1 MSSPAFSPIARLEGL
16 LGAGQVCTNPAELVA
31 YAVDGSVPA
40 AAVQPKDAAEVAEVV
55 KFAAAEGLAL
65 IPLAARTKLG
75 MGMPP
80 RRYDVAV
87 DLRRLNRVAHYDP
100 GDLTLSVDAGMPLSL
115 LMTTLAE
122 HKQMLPLA
130 VPYTMQATVGGT
142 VSSGVDSP
150 LRQAYGMPRDYIL
163 GMEFV
168 SATGALTKSGGRVVK
183 NVTGYDLHKL
193 FCGAL
198 GSLGIITRVNF
209 KTFPLPPASRGFVAA
224 FSDLEGALRLRDA
237 IVSSPLTPVTLDVL
251 SPQMA
256 ALFATRAPSTIEP
269 ALAPPGDWFHPP
281 SWQLLAAFGG
291 EPAVLARYERDLT
304 RMAREA
310 GASDTVALD
319 DSTRPLVWGRLRE
332 AIPLLRESS
341 LAATIFRISLLPSE
355 LREAIP
361 LFLEAARTAGL
372 PAALVAR
379 AGGTVYLAFL
389 PQALTNESLQA
400 LVLASQAVFGLAAR
414 LGSQAM
420 VPWCPLELK
429 RQVNIWGQPRPDL
442 PLMQRVKQ
450 VFDPE
455 RMFAPGRFAGGL

>member
-16 LGAGQVCTNPAELVA
+16 LGEGQVCTNPAELVS

-55 KFAAAEGLAL
+55 KFAAAEKLAL

-75 MGMPP
+75 IGMPP

-87 DLRRLNRVAHYDP
+87 DLRRLDRVAHYDP
-100 GDLTLSVDAGMPLSL
+100 GDLTLSVDAGMPLSQ

-130 VPYTMQATVGGT
+130 VPYTAQATVVGT
-142 VSSGVDSP
+142 ISSGVDSP
-150 LRQAYGMPRDYIL
+150 LRQVYGMPRDYIL

-168 SATGALTKSGGRVVK
+168 TGTGALTKSGGRVVK

-193 FCGAL
+193 FCGSL
-198 GSLGIITRVNF
+198 GSLGIITRINF

-224 FSDLEGALRLRDA
+224 FSELDGALRLHHA
-237 IVSSPLTPVTLDVL
+237 IVSSPLAPMTLDVL

-256 ALFATRAPSTIEP
+256 GLFAARTPGTIEP
-269 ALAPPGDWFHPP
+269 ALAPLGGWFHAR

-291 EPAVLARYERDLT
+291 EPAVLARYERDLP
-304 RMAREA
+304 RMAQEA
-310 GASDTVALD
+310 GASDTVVLD

-332 AIPLLRESS
+332 VIPLLRESS
-341 LAATIFRISLLPSE
+341 PAATIFRIGLLPSQ
-355 LREAIP
+355 LREGIP
-361 LFLEAARTAGL
+361 SLLEAARATDL
-372 PAALVAR
+372 HAALVAR
-379 AGGTVYLAFL
+379 AGGTVYFALLPDGVTNASLRGLA
-389 PQALTNESLQA
+389 Q
-400 LVLASQAVFGLAAR
+400 VSQAAFALAGR
-414 LGSQAM
+414 LGSHAM
-420 VPWCPLELK
+420 IPWCPLELK
-429 RQVNIWGQPRPDL
+429 RQVNIWGHPRPDL
-442 PLMQRVKQ
+442 DLMQRVKK

-455 RMFAPGRFAGGL
+455 GIFAPGRFAGGL